1 LHYTGSFKNPGTPE
15 YLTTIANYL
24 ADQMGSDRRFGV
36 EILNDARTNAFA
48 CPGGFLLITKGM
60 LLAAQS
66 EAEIAGVI
74 AHEMAHV
81 ERGHMLSL
89 FAQSSSK
96 AIQGSLANRSVPQD
110 EVMQIR
116 RRKSDDS
123 THDTATDL
131 ITNSLLQASGG
142 VLRTGVTMGLDALI
156 GKGLS
161 PEDEFEADALA
172 LEILTASGFD
182 PIAYI
187 NFLERQF
194 AANKRV
200 ASPIARTH
208 PATIERVAKLRA
220 QWVSLGSPT
229 GATMK
234 QRFKNQTQTRKV
246 ESQQ

>member
-1 LHYTGSFKNPGTPE
+1 
-15 YLTTIANYL
+15 
-24 ADQMGSDRRFGV
+24 
-36 EILNDARTNAFA
+36 
-48 CPGGFLLITKGM
+48 
-60 LLAAQS
+60 
-66 EAEIAGVI
+66 
-74 AHEMAHV
+74 
-81 ERGHMLSL
+81 
-89 FAQSSSK
+89 
-96 AIQGSLANRSVPQD
+96 
-110 EVMQIR
+110 
-116 RRKSDDS
+116 
-123 THDTATDL
+123 
-131 ITNSLLQASGG
+131 
-142 VLRTGVTMGLDALI
+142 MGLDALI

-172 LEILTASGFD
+172 LEILTASGLD